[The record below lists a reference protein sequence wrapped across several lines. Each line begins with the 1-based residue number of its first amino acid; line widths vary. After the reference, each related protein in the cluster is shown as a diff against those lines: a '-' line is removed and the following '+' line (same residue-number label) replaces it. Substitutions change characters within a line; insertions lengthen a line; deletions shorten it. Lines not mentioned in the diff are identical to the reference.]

1 MFVRELWV
9 SRLLGAVV
17 GVFVLVVSGCA
28 HEPVGPSR
36 SEASA
41 PQGTPVREPLPTG
54 SLVLR
59 GVVTWEGKPVAGAT
73 VSAVLHADVPL
84 SARDCVQGEPGMTIL
99 DPGCGAMKGELA
111 QTADWLGRR
120 SPLRETVTDAD
131 GWFEFSN
138 LRAATYDLWASGPKG
153 TAFVAAI
160 PAGANVAQVP
170 LEAGRP
176 VTVDV
181 MDGNSG
187 QPLAGAQVALL
198 PRAGGY
204 AFLATSDAGGKVV
217 FPRVPTGEFH
227 AVASFPGRLA
237 EAGPVGGD
245 ALSLRLH
252 VPRTLSGRVLRQ
264 GEGAAG
270 LRVQLEGEGWRR
282 LEETRADGS
291 FRMEG
296 LPPGRYT
303 LRVREGKEIA
313 TAAVRIPEE
322 GDFTDA
328 RLSLEPC
335 GEVTGR
341 VARPNGAPIQGAELE
356 LLLTRDDVWRRLVTT
371 TSADGRFR
379 FECVDPGQV
388 GLSIKAAGHV
398 LPSEPMRRDLAAGSS
413 VSADFTLQQAA
424 PVRGRILD
432 PEGRGLRGVRIRF
445 FPREARSLPD
455 SGEARGDVPRGGSA
469 TTAGDGSF
477 EVDGLAPGRYEYELS
492 PDETFFEA
500 RGEVRLPATNL
511 RLKLRRK
518 PVPTGVLE
526 RGSERLRARL
536 SLAGE

>member
-1 MFVRELWV
+1 M

-17 GVFVLVVSGCA
+17 GVFVLVIWGCA
-28 HEPVGPSR
+28 HEPVAPSR
-36 SEASA
+36 SEAST
-41 PQGTPVREPLPTG
+41 PQRTPVREPLPSG
-54 SLVLR
+54 PLVLR
-59 GVVTWEGKPVAGAT
+59 GVVTWEGKPVAGVT

-84 SARDCVQGEPGMTIL
+84 SARACVQGEPGTTIL
-99 DPGCGAMKGELA
+99 DAGCGAMKGELA

-160 PAGANVAQVP
+160 PAGANVARVP
-170 LEAGRP
+170 LEAGRL

-181 MDGNSG
+181 ADGNSG
-187 QPLAGAQVALL
+187 RPLPGAQVALL

-237 EAGPVGGD
+237 DAGPVGGD

-252 VPRTLSGRVLRQ
+252 VPRMLSGRVLRQ
-264 GEGAAG
+264 GEGVAG

-282 LEETRADGS
+282 LEETQADGS

-303 LRVREGKEIA
+303 LQVREEREIA

-335 GEVTGR
+335 GEVAGR
-341 VARPNGAPIQGAELE
+341 VVRPKGAPIQGAELE
-356 LLLTRDDVWRRLVTT
+356 LILTRDEVWRRLVAT

-379 FECVDPGQV
+379 FECVEPGQV
-388 GLSIKAAGHV
+388 GLSVKVAGHV
-398 LPSEPMRRDLAAGSS
+398 LPSEPMKRDLAAGSAL
-413 VSADFTLQQAA
+413 SADFVLQPAA
-424 PVRGRILD
+424 PARGRILD
-432 PEGRGLRGVRIRF
+432 PEGRGIRGVRIRLS
-445 FPREARSLPD
+445 PREVRSPSS
-455 SGEARGDVPRGGSA
+455 SGEARGEVPRGGSA
-469 TTAGDGSF
+469 TTAEDGSF

-492 PDETFFEA
+492 PDESFFET
-500 RGEVRLPATNL
+500 RGEIRLPATNL
-511 RLKLRRK
+511 KLKLRRK

-526 RGSERLRARL
+526 RGSERLRASL
-536 SLAGE
+536 SLPGE

>member
-1 MFVRELWV
+1 MTVRELWV

-28 HEPVGPSR
+28 HEPVGPSL
-36 SEASA
+36 SEDSA
-41 PQGTPVREPLPTG
+41 LPRRPVREPLSTG
-54 SLVLR
+54 PLVLR
-59 GVVTWEGKPVAGAT
+59 GVVTWEGKPVAGVT

-84 SARDCVQGEPGMTIL
+84 SARDCVQGEPGTTIL
-99 DPGCGAMKGELA
+99 DASCGAMKGELA

-160 PAGANVAQVP
+160 PAGANVARVP
-170 LEAGRP
+170 LEEGRP

-181 MDGNSG
+181 TDGNSG
-187 QPLAGAQVALL
+187 RPLPGAQVALL

-204 AFLATSDAGGKVV
+204 AFLTVSDPGGKAV

-227 AVASFPGRLA
+227 AVASSPGRLA
-237 EAGPVGGD
+237 DAGPVGGD
-245 ALSLRLH
+245 ALSLHLH

-264 GEGAAG
+264 GEGVAG

-282 LEETRADGS
+282 LEETRADGG

-313 TAAVRIPEE
+313 TAVVRIPED
-322 GDFTDA
+322 GDFTDV

-356 LLLTRDDVWRRLVTT
+356 LILTRDDVWRRLVAT

-388 GLSIKAAGHV
+388 GLSIKATGHV
-398 LPSEPMRRDLAAGSS
+398 LPSEPMKRELAAGSS
-413 VSADFTLQQAA
+413 VSADFILQPAA
-424 PVRGRILD
+424 PARGRILD
-432 PEGRGLRGVRIRF
+432 PEGRGLRGVHIRLS
-445 FPREARSLPD
+445 PREVRGLPP

-469 TTAGDGSF
+469 TTAEDGSF

-492 PDETFFEA
+492 PDESFFEA

-511 RLKLRRK
+511 KLKLRRK
-518 PVPTGVLE
+518 PAPTGVLE
-526 RGSERLRARL
+526 RGSESLRVRL